1 MNKEKIQTIKLK
13 STGMEFASEMI
24 IKAKLNNL
32 KIKEI
37 PINFYKDKR
46 KHKSNL
52 KTIRDGFRHLKLI
65 LQMQQLEVYK
75 RKNIESPLKYI
86 MQSETKYILRVILW
100 QISSFKK
107 G

>member
-1 MNKEKIQTIKLK
+1 MNKVKIQTIKLK

-52 KTIRDGFRHLKLI
+52 KN
-65 LQMQQLEVYK
+65 YK
-75 RKNIESPLKYI
+75 R
-86 MQSETKYILRVILW
+86 W
-100 QISSFKK
+100 F
-107 G
+107 